1 MASGGGD
8 QAVPPR
14 TGERISLSL
23 KDGHGR
29 YHAVAIH
36 RSTHPAVIIRK
47 AVPAD
52 APHIKALIDGNVP
65 SGVLL
70 PRSLEFIL
78 DQVDHYL
85 VAEADGEVV
94 GCVHLEEYA
103 PSLAE
108 IRSVSVAIPHRRHHL
123 GSDLV
128 AAVEA
133 LARKRQYTTLFAV
146 SDRDRFF
153 KALGYV
159 ERHVPEL
166 DRERS
171 EVSRFKGVFVKDI

>member
-1 MASGGGD
+1 M
-8 QAVPPR
+8 
-14 TGERISLSL
+14 
-23 KDGHGR
+23 
-29 YHAVAIH
+29 
-36 RSTHPAVIIRK
+36 IIRK
-47 AVPAD
+47 AVAAD
-52 APHIKALIDGNVP
+52 ALHIKALIDGNVS

-78 DQVDHYL
+78 SQLDHYV
-85 VAEADGEVV
+85 VAELDGEVV
-94 GCVHLEEYA
+94 GCAHLEEYA

-108 IRSVSVAIPHRRHHL
+108 IRSVSVAAEHRRHRV

-128 AAVEA
+128 AAAEA
-133 LARKRQYTTLFAV
+133 LGRKRQYSTLFAV

-159 ERHVPEL
+159 ERHIPEL

-171 EVSRFKGVFVKDI
+171 EVSKFKGVYAKDI